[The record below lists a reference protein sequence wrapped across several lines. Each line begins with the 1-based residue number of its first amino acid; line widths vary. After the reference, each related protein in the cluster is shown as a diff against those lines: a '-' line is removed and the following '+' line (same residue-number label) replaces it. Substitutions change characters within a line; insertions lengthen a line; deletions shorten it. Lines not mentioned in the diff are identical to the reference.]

1 MKKNMGSLDKII
13 RIILVILIAAL
24 YYSRIIDGTLAIIF
38 GVLAGILLFTS
49 LISFCP
55 LYFPFRINTRR
66 K

>member
-13 RIILVILIAAL
+13 RIILVILIAVL
-24 YYSRIIDGTLAIIF
+24 YYSRIIDGTVAIIF